1 LFVNQKID
9 LFKKQLGRHKLLI
22 LICIGFTYCLTS
34 VKYLRYFSQAGDGAS
49 YVGLVASARRNLH
62 FDPYLYASILKMN
75 QNAWSGS
82 DAWCAS
88 DSVFSLPGKSSVLQ
102 WHAYLVAYPLGW
114 ISRLTHISPAYIAAL
129 AESATVVCAVG
140 IAAHALWK
148 VSGHKALIVGFI
160 ACVLSMPILRIGFSG
175 QLQPERLFVL
185 PVILILCQLE
195 RSLNSERI
203 SKLTVVAAYLFGA
216 SISERCAFTL
226 AWLTVIYFVLR
237 APKFMISKPFSNIFY
252 WCAVICFGWWWYWSK
267 YIQDSFF
274 YKQISIKA
282 ISSGL
287 RLSFTDDLSNTIRML
302 VVLSPL
308 IVLSIFRWQG
318 AVLGFLSLIP
328 NLAVSVGGAEKT
340 DYYTHY
346 HAIYFAV
353 FFGGAVLGM
362 LQISKS
368 STSLIVRPKLNIVRF
383 RVLNVLLAACLVL
396 NLSYSGNN
404 LFSPSQIKKN
414 LIASSA
420 SYGLAFG
427 GYREN
432 LSDASREWR
441 TFTDGIPISASISAP
456 EWIMPA
462 LVDEGHLKI
471 SYYPLGVTTADVI
484 FAEYD
489 SQIGQLSFLPW
500 IMDQTEASK
509 IGLCITSAIERRNQL
524 TERDLLKPDLLRI
537 RFKTIS

>member
-1 LFVNQKID
+1 MSFNQKIE
-9 LFKKQLGRHKLLI
+9 LLKKHLGPRKLLI
-22 LICIGFTYCLTS
+22 LVCIGFTYCLTS
-34 VKYLRYFSQAGDGAS
+34 IKYLRYFSQAGDGAS
-49 YVGLVASARRNLH
+49 YVGLVASARRNLR
-62 FDPYLYASILKMN
+62 FDPYLYASILKIN

-102 WHAYLVAYPLGW
+102 WHAYLVAYPLGL
-114 ISRLTHISPAYIAAL
+114 ISRLAHISPAYIAAL

-140 IAAHALWK
+140 IAASAIWK
-148 VSGHKALIVGFI
+148 VSGRKSLVVGII

-185 PVILILCQLE
+185 PAVLILCQLE
-195 RSLNSERI
+195 RFVNSERI
-203 SKLTVVAAYLFGA
+203 SRLTVFAAYLFGA

-226 AWLTVIYFVLR
+226 AWMTVTYFVLR
-237 APKFMISKPFSNIFY
+237 APKFIIRKPFSNIFF
-252 WCAVICFGWWWYWSK
+252 WCALVCFGWWWYWSK

-274 YKQISIKA
+274 YKQVSLKA

-287 RLSFTDDLSNTIRML
+287 RLSFTDDLPNTIQML
-302 VVLSPL
+302 LVLSPL
-308 IVLSIFRWQG
+308 IVIAIFRWQG
-318 AVLGFLSLIP
+318 AMLGFLALIP

-353 FFGGAVLGM
+353 FFGSAVLGM
-362 LQISKS
+362 LQISKFLTPPMS
-368 STSLIVRPKLNIVRF
+368 RPKLNKVGF
-383 RVLNVLLAACLVL
+383 RLLNVLLATCLFL
-396 NLSYSGNN
+396 NLSYSGGIS
-404 LFSPSQIKKN
+404 FSPSQIKKN
-414 LIASSA
+414 LVASSE
-420 SYGLAFG
+420 SYGLIFG
-427 GYREN
+427 GYRKN

-441 TFTDGIPISASISAP
+441 SFADGIPIDASISAP

-489 SQIGQLSFLPW
+489 SQIEQLTFLPW
-500 IMDQTEASK
+500 IMDQTEATK
-509 IGLCITSAIERRNQL
+509 IGICISSAIDRRNL
-524 TERDLLKPDLLRI
+524 LMEKDLLKPDMLRI
-537 RFKTIS
+537 RLKTN